1 MLAMWILFDGI
12 RSSMMGMTIDD
23 CISELTWVRKVNEE
37 IIKTDAKEIDVNSA
51 WIEHWKNVVKSL
63 DVAIDTM
70 RKYQKIQEIVAKWA
84 DSGARVRPLAARQG
98 QARGDHAFQVG
109 HG

>member
-1 MLAMWILFDGI
+1 
-12 RSSMMGMTIDD
+12 MGMTIDD

-70 RKYQKIQEIVAKWA
+70 RKYQKIQEIVAKWEEEVH
-84 DSGARVRPLAARQG
+84 SGVSCSFDRMEDIKEVVEDG
-98 QARGDHAFQVG
+98 NN
-109 HG
+109 